1 MTDNSWHLDKR
12 VNAGHI
18 LTTIA
23 LAVAL
28 FTWASSMQEKQ
39 AVTMTKVENIQA
51 NQALQTDA
59 LRKEITYLRGSIDKL
74 NDKLDRLR

>member
-1 MTDNSWHLDKR
+1 MNDSNWHLDKR
-12 VNAGHI
+12 LNVGHF
-18 LTTIA
+18 LTTIT
-23 LAVAL
+23 LTVGL
-28 FTWASSMQEKQ
+28 FAWASSIQEKQ

-51 NQALQTDA
+51 NQSLQTDA